1 MFSSHFIGDYC
12 SWVRYHGY
20 VLVTILKINQ
30 YTLVDINSFRTES
43 RSQRLGLPAV
53 AYGEPL
59 TAALHKWC
67 YFVHQMWAPVKV
79 DQWHGLTCY
88 WPICFSKN
96 VSYWTISFSWT
107 NYLLRRPRP
116 NSPIK
121 TKQSKWRR
129 PVNVHLHSVSRRNR
143 LYCCFISGMLRVVVL
158 HRLGMWVR
166 ALTVMVTLRQLELA
180 SGPGPS
186 TRQGRRRQPSSTL
199 SLTGSTATTKSVT
212 HETLAYLFMD
222 YSIYLI
228 FTHKCICVHAHRY
241 CLVGNL

>member
-1 MFSSHFIGDYC
+1 MPATLIWTPQSIAGGCQSSEMAALLNSLSFAFTN
-12 SWVRYHGY
+12 SF
-20 VLVTILKINQ
+20 LL
-30 YTLVDINSFRTES
+30 NSFRTES

-96 VSYWTISFSWT
+96 VSYWTISFSWA

-116 NSPIK
+116 SSPVK
-121 TKQSKWRR
+121 TKPSKWRR

-143 LYCCFISGMLRVVVL
+143 LYCCFISGMLTVIVRVVVL

-180 SGPGPS
+180 PGP
-186 TRQGRRRQPSSTL
+186 
-199 SLTGSTATTKSVT
+199 
-212 HETLAYLFMD
+212 
-222 YSIYLI
+222 
-228 FTHKCICVHAHRY
+228 
-241 CLVGNL
+241 